1 MGSPCLLADG
11 EARFSTLPAKS
22 FKVTISSLTQ
32 LKLMQHTLSTDLEWR
47 IKQQLIMIQHSL
59 LRARSLPTP
68 PMEQVS
74 AQDKFICEFCE
85 REFSNSPSLDSHMDS
100 HINSDPEVPFR
111 CDVCG
116 KCFSVP
122 AKLTKHYETHKEE
135 HRNDSQ
141 ERPYQCS
148 VCNRSFEHSG
158 KLHRHMRIHT
168 GERPHQCHL
177 CNKTFIQSGQLVI
190 HMRTHTGEK
199 PYVCNTCEKGF
210 TCSKQ
215 LKVHMRT
222 HTGEKPYSCDI
233 CGKSFGYNHVLKL
246 HQMAHFGEKVYKCT
260 ICKSTFGNKKSLE
273 AHIKTH
279 NESMVESPRSVSS
292 SIRSGS
298 AGSPAHSISSSSERE
313 ISIFRSSLSPII
325 RSPVSTPLHFNAPLA
340 HSSMISQAITRNPID
355 SEFIL
360 PSINTI
366 CPGEA
371 SSIDTFSA
379 KTSNLNRLSAPRISP
394 IRKNPLYP
402 VTPTLVKALLE
413 EDLAAYGPPTPLRT
427 PPLSPAIYGGCLIT
441 PLAPEPSFTP
451 PPSVSPPTS
460 ISMMT
465 ESSLPLRKRRMA
477 LSECSDSEDLSCK
490 QERPGST
497 DLSGSRGSVICFANR
512 G

>member
-1 MGSPCLLADG
+1 MQQ
-11 EARFSTLPAKS
+11 
-22 FKVTISSLTQ
+22 SLS
-32 LKLMQHTLSTDLEWR
+32 LDLESR
-47 IKQQLIMIQHSL
+47 IKQQLVMIEQSL
-59 LRARSLPTP
+59 SHVRNLQTHPLDLVPKHTGS
-68 PMEQVS
+68 
-74 AQDKFICEFCE
+74 QDTFNCEICE
-85 REFSNSPSLDSHMDS
+85 REFSNSPSLNSHMES
-100 HINSDPEVPFR
+100 HINSNPEAPFR

-122 AKLTKHYETHKEE
+122 SRLTRHYRTHTGEKPYDCPTCHKSFSAKEILNIHLKIHT
-135 HRNDSQ
+135 Q

-148 VCNRSFEHSG
+148 VCQRSFEHSG

-168 GERPHQCHL
+168 GERPHQCNI

-246 HQMAHFGEKVYKCT
+246 HQVAHFGEKVYKCT
-260 ICKSTFGNKKSLE
+260 ICKTTFGNKKHLE

-279 NESMVESPRSVSS
+279 DKSRVDSPRSIYSPMTPSSVGSSYSEGSS
-292 SIRSGS
+292 SDK
-298 AGSPAHSISSSSERE
+298 EN
-313 ISIFRSSLSPII
+313 SIFRSSLSPVIQ
-325 RSPVSTPLHFNAPLA
+325 SPISIPLYFNAPLA
-340 HSSMISQAITRNPID
+340 HSSMISNAMPRNPMD
-355 SEFIL
+355 SQFIL

-366 CPGEA
+366 CPGDSNNLTSQL
-371 SSIDTFSA
+371 SSKQSP
-379 KTSNLNRLSAPRISP
+379 KPVSLSERISTPRISP

-402 VTPTLVKALLE
+402 VTPTMVKTLLE
-413 EDLAAYGPPTPLRT
+413 EDLATYGPLTPLRT
-427 PPLSPAIYGGCLIT
+427 PPLSPEIYAGCIVT
-441 PLAPEPSFTP
+441 PPSSDYSLTP

-465 ESSLPLRKRRMA
+465 ESSLPLRKRRLA
-477 LSECSDSEDLSCK
+477 LSECSESDETAIK
-490 QERPGST
+490 QERPCSAGSA
-497 DLSGSRGSVICFANR
+497 SGRSSVICF
-512 G
+512 GSKS